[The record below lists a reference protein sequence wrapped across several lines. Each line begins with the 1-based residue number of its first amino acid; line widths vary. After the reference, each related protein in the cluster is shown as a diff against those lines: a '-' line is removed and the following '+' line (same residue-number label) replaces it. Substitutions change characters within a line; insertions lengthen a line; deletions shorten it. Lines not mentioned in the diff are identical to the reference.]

1 MENLTALQ
9 SAMRELE
16 KIDSSFF
23 NANTSKGIDF
33 LQKMNIFLEME
44 KQQIIDAYQNGGIDG
59 QVFALTRK
67 TNIENGE
74 QYYNQTFKN

>member
-1 MENLTALQ
+1 MENLTAVDWLLKQ
-9 SAMRELE
+9 
-16 KIDSSFF
+16 IDDMYIHQIYDKQF
-23 NANTSKGIDF
+23 NQAQEI
-33 LQKMNIFLEME
+33 E

-67 TNIENGE
+67 INIENGE